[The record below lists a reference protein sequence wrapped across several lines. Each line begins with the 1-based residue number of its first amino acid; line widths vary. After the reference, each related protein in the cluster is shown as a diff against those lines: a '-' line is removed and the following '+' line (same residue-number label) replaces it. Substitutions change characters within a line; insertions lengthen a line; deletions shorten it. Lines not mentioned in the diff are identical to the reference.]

1 MLNPQVR
8 SKCLKTKGLRCQG
21 GERVY
26 PYTLIYTY
34 IYYVN
39 ICEKM
44 SHAKNARDENPTAE
58 KFNSETFA
66 KSKVGL
72 DRGGR
77 YSYLVRGRQVLV
89 APTLRAGI
97 GPSETSR
104 FLADSQSIP
113 SQFSANFDFNSF
125 KRIHDEPNTKG
136 PNHISWPICQCEFA
150 KITRLKDMMIP
161 AIEWTSE
168 LKGRI

>member
-1 MLNPQVR
+1 M
-8 SKCLKTKGLRCQG
+8 KTKGLRCQG

-72 DRGGR
+72 DRGR
-77 YSYLVRGRQVLV
+77 VYSYLVRGRQVLV
-89 APTLRAGI
+89 ALTLRAGI
-97 GPSETSR
+97 GPSETNR
-104 FLADSQSIP
+104 FPTDSQPIP
-113 SQFSANFDFNSF
+113 SQFSSDFDFNSF
-125 KRIHDEPNTKG
+125 KRIHDSESKLCKG
-136 PNHISWPICQCEFA
+136 IVDSHISWPICSCNFA
-150 KITRLKDMMIP
+150 RIIRLKDMSIDSK
-161 AIEWTSE
+161 EWFE
-168 LKGRI
+168 IWERI